1 MALSEVTRSP
11 PFPLPP
17 ATTEAIEAIDTETED
32 GEGKAASPHPFQQD
46 MHWVNYPSVTIVVHI
61 QPAFNNLSGGQLD
74 LEWVA
79 RNFAVS

>member
-32 GEGKAASPHPFQQD
+32 GEGKAVSPTPLLSAG
-46 MHWVNYPSVTIVVHI
+46 W
-61 QPAFNNLSGGQLD
+61 PAGHALGQLPISYNSSTYS
-74 LEWVA
+74 A
-79 RNFAVS
+79 CI